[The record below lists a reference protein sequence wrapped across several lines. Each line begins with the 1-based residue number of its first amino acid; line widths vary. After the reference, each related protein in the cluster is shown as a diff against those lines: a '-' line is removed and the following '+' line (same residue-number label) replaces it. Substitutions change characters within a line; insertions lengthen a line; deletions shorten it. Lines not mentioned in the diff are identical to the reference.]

1 MGASVEDAIRLQ
13 KFRLLS
19 FIAQK
24 LESGNIELAHEA
36 LNGVEYYANEAITWF
51 EALNEVSKSKLSQ
64 LHAKLKEIKK
74 KVNHWRQIL
83 NDIWEN
89 REKLGQV
96 INELSEE
103 SGSLSGFSEQ
113 INSLRNEI
121 AAKVKESR
129 EGERT
134 ELVKELKRLYNLKE
148 RIEWLKASLGI
159 AKHRFEVIKEEIRAK
174 KGR

>member
-19 FIAQK
+19 FIAQT
-24 LESGNIELAHEA
+24 LERGNIESAHEA
-36 LNGVEYYANEAITWF
+36 LNGVEYYATEAITWF
-51 EALNEVSKSKLSQ
+51 EALNTVNKSKLSQ

-74 KVNHWRQIL
+74 KVNQWRQIL
-83 NDIWEN
+83 NDIWGN
-89 REKLGQV
+89 RGKLEQV

-113 INSLRNEI
+113 INSLRSEI
-121 AAKVKESR
+121 AAKVKESW
-129 EGERT
+129 EE

-148 RIEWLKASLGI
+148 RLEWLKASLGI
-159 AKHRFEVIKEEIRAK
+159 AKYRFEVIKEEIRAK